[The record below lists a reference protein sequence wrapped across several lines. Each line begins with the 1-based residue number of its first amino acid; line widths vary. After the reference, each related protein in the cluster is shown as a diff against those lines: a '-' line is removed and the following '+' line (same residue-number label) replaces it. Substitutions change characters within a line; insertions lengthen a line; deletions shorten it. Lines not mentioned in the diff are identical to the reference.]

1 MFGSEVLD
9 VAIGLALVF
18 LVLSF
23 MASAI
28 REAIESLMKSRAVYL
43 ERAIRELVDDPD
55 GTGMAKEFYEHPL
68 IYSLYQGQ
76 FEYKKTRWSGGG
88 LPAYIPARN
97 FAQTIVDLA
106 VRGPVRQEYAAA
118 QVAPALSVSALRA
131 NISRL
136 RNPRLIRAV
145 LTAIDHS
152 QEDVS
157 KVVENLQAWFDS
169 SMDRVSG
176 WYKRSTHFWLFGIG
190 FGLAVIL
197 NVDTVRLTERLWR
210 DKTLRQTI
218 TTRAEAIARDTLYQR
233 QLVASAAYRDTDVV
247 RASRDLGALKLPI
260 GWTDS
265 SWTASRAAFTKDVP
279 SFFGFWFLAVLGY
292 LPAALAVTLGAPF
305 WFDALNRIMVIRSTV
320 KPHEK
325 SPEEGSEDRQ
335 KGSAGPSSG
344 TAVRPGQRTAA
355 SVAAP
360 ASVLTAAASGMAD
373 VHDPEHTPHEW
384 ATGEPDEGII

>member
-1 MFGSEVLD
+1 
-9 VAIGLALVF
+9 
-18 LVLSF
+18 
-23 MASAI
+23 
-28 REAIESLMKSRAVYL
+28 
-43 ERAIRELVDDPD
+43 
-55 GTGMAKEFYEHPL
+55 
-68 IYSLYQGQ
+68 
-76 FEYKKTRWSGGG
+76 
-88 LPAYIPARN
+88 
-97 FAQTIVDLA
+97 LA

-136 RNPRLIRAV
+136 RSPRLVRAV

-152 QEDVS
+152 QEDMS

-210 DKTLRQTI
+210 DKTVRQTI
-218 TTRAEAIARDTLYQR
+218 ATRAEAIARDTLYQR

-279 SFFGFWFLAVLGY
+279 SFFAFWFLAILGY
-292 LPAALAVTLGAPF
+292 LPAAFAVTLGAPF
-305 WFDALNRIMVIRSTV
+305 WFDALNKIMVIRSTV

-335 KGSAGPSSG
+335 KGSAVPSSG
-344 TAVRPGQRTAA
+344 AAVRSGQRTAA
-355 SVAAP
+355 SVVAP
-360 ASVLTAAASGMAD
+360 ASVLTAAAGAAA
-373 VHDPEHTPHEW
+373 VHDPEHAPHEW